1 MKKIGIC
8 QLFPKT
14 PRGRFMRQITVFL
27 RFISFAVE
35 SHAVRPQ
42 REVGALPLFTD
53 KVKGL
58 RFREMI

>member
-1 MKKIGIC
+1 
-8 QLFPKT
+8 
-14 PRGRFMRQITVFL
+14 MRQITVFL